1 MADLIE
7 RIHPEKRWAITAKT
21 LLRFLVMQGSKIFAP
36 TLGKGEGIT
45 SPVLGAEKWTEII
58 MKIYSDGA
66 KFMFPWVKER
76 FNIPV
81 EDAIGADNLLTVV
94 SVLQNGPEMET
105 EIVEA
110 TPERVV
116 SRVTKCA
123 WWERYKELEVDHTL
137 RTCDA
142 VDQLWGEEGFKAIN
156 PKITYRLT
164 KAIPRGNPYCEFVY
178 EFKEE

>member
-1 MADLIE
+1 MAKLLEKI
-7 RIHPEKRWAITAKT
+7 PPKKRWAITAKT
-21 LLRFLVMQGSKIFAP
+21 LTRLLVMQGSKIFAP

-58 MKIYSDGA
+58 EKIYSDGA
-66 KFMFPWVKER
+66 GKMFPWVKER
-76 FNIPV
+76 FNIKV
-81 EDAIGADNLLTVV
+81 EDAIGANNLSTVV
-94 SVLQNGPEMET
+94 SRLQNGPEMEF

-142 VDQLWGEEGFKAIN
+142 VDKLWGEVGFKTIN

-164 KAIPRGNPYCEFVY
+164 KAMPRGNPYCEFIF
-178 EFKEE
+178 EFKEA